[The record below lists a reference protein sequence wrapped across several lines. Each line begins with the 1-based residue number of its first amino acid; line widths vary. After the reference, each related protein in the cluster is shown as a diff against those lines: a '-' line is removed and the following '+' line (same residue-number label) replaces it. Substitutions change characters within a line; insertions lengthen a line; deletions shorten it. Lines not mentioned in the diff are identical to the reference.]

1 MIDAA
6 DHHRNRQLH
15 RAPARH
21 VSDLPEQRNRATA
34 ALVLCGGAS
43 RGAMEV
49 GFYRA
54 LTEYGISPDLII
66 GSSIGALNGAFIAG
80 GMGSAE
86 LAELWNGFQLR
97 QGFGMNWSGVA
108 RWRRS
113 PGLFSLDRLRALL
126 RRTLPAT
133 RFENLRIPLTIVTTD
148 IESGSAVYWRGE
160 GDIIEPVIAS
170 MSLPGLFPPVEIE
183 GRLHVDG
190 GISDNVPLLK
200 AQEFGASVVY
210 LVECACAERCDQPLR
225 GWADAVIRSFSIAI
239 DGRYAADMRHV
250 RGQLQVVAVR
260 PQLTREVDLL
270 DFNHSTELIDAAYRQ
285 TLTRLASL
293 GQASEHHGSGLP
305 LE

>member
-1 MIDAA
+1 MLDDAS
-6 DHHRNRQLH
+6 HHRNRQLTP
-15 RAPARH
+15 APASHLGGVPVR
-21 VSDLPEQRNRATA
+21 SDRGTA

-54 LTEYGISPDLII
+54 LTEYGIRPDLII

-97 QGFGMNWSGVA
+97 QGFGMNWSGVT

-113 PGLFSLDRLRALL
+113 PGLFSLDRLRTLL

-133 RFENLRIPLTIVTTD
+133 RFEDLRIPLTIVTTD
-148 IESGSAVYWRGE
+148 LKSGSAVYWHGK
-160 GDIIEPVIAS
+160 GDIIEPIIAS

-190 GISDNVPLLK
+190 SIADNVPLLK
-200 AQEFGASVVY
+200 ARELGASVVY
-210 LVECACAERCDQPLR
+210 LVECACAERCEQPPR
-225 GWADAVIRSFSIAI
+225 GWADVVMRSFSIAI
-239 DGRYAADMRHV
+239 DGRYAAELRNVGDRL
-250 RGQLQVVAVR
+250 RVVTVR

-270 DFNHSTELIDAAYRQ
+270 DFRHSAELIDAAYQQ
-285 TLTRLASL
+285 TLSRLADLQSPSAL
-293 GQASEHHGSGLP
+293 YGSRLP